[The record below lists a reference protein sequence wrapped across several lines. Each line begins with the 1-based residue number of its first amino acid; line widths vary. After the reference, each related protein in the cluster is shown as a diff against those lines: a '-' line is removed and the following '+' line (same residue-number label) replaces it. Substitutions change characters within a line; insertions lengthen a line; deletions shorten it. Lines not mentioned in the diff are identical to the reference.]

1 MYDAGKI
8 VAGLAVFLV
17 LVTVPVWMAAL
28 AGETPRAP
36 ELRLPAGESQCVEP
50 AAVMRAT
57 HMELLNTWRD
67 RTVRSDDRF
76 ITLADG
82 RRMERSLSR
91 TCLGCHETKDAFC
104 DRCHDYLA
112 VSPYC
117 WDCHVVP
124 QGAGVAA
131 VAGGG
136 AR

>member
-1 MYDAGKI
+1 MYDGGKI
-8 VAGLAVFLV
+8 VAGLVVFLA
-17 LVTVPVWMAAL
+17 LVTVPVWLNAL
-28 AGETPRAP
+28 AGGVPRAP
-36 ELRLPAGESQCVEP
+36 ELELPRGESRCVEP

-67 RTVRSDDRF
+67 ETVRSDERF
-76 ITLADG
+76 LTLADG
-82 RRMERSLSR
+82 RRVERSLSR
-91 TCLGCHETKDAFC
+91 TCLGCHDRKDAFC

-124 QGAGVAA
+124 EGGTLA
-131 VAGGG
+131 VASGGG